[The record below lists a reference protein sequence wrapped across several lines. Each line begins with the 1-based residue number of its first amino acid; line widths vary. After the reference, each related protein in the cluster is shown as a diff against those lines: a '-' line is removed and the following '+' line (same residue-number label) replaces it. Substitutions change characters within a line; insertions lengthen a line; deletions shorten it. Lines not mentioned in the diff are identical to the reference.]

1 MTQNSYLRN
10 FSAQLSQIGFSA
22 YLTAL
27 QAYYNY
33 MSWNLWKL
41 VFPRFQSRS
50 ITNRVLSLFE
60 RFAAYYT
67 CMTWLS
73 GNSYIQYFNA
83 QVSRIEF
90 LAYFTALTLITTV
103 WVEIS
108 ENSYLRHFNAQISQI
123 VFLANLISL
132 QAYYNYMSSI
142 LIKLVSPRLEF
153 IYITNRVLSLF

>member
-10 FSAQLSQIGFSA
+10 FSAQVSQIVFSA

-41 VFPRFQSRS
+41 VFPRIQSRS
-50 ITNRVLSLFE
+50 ITNRVLSLFD

-83 QVSRIEF
+83 QISRIEF
-90 LAYFTALTLITTV
+90 LAY
-103 WVEIS
+103 
-108 ENSYLRHFNAQISQI
+108 
-123 VFLANLISL
+123 
-132 QAYYNYMSSI
+132 
-142 LIKLVSPRLEF
+142 SPL
-153 IYITNRVLSLF
+153 